1 MFTFFAA
8 FGLKLGDDQR
18 DGMGIEFVSS
28 SRKRR
33 ERCRAVAVLHA
44 LGGKPAPQVLVLS
57 ELVFDVGI
65 HSSELLHVQ
74 CSHVASSVCSSACG
88 NLDDG
93 AVQDDRS
100 GIQLEK
106 CFQNIASEHG
116 PHLLVGS
123 GEAGLRDADCILS
136 SERQLQ
142 SCSSS
147 GKVEDLL
154 DTTTYIAVVNACE
167 NPVDEAV
174 RDEVGQQLWDAACS
188 IEILLQRAD
197 DHVASYACSWFDD
210 LVASNDCSS
219 CSSPCSSDKAD
230 DFPNAAMFFPVGCT
244 CGNHADEDVQRLKC
258 SDCSSGKIDDLPNTP
273 MHIAAVSACENH
285 DATCSFEILMQR
297 ADDHVASNVCNRSGF
312 DDLVASNA
320 CSSSSLCSSGKV
332 VDLHNS
338 ITSFAVVSACGNH
351 VDGDSACEN
360 HDASCSIE
368 ILLQR
373 ADDHVASNVCN
384 RSGFD
389 GRVASND
396 CSSSSLCS
404 GGKVV
409 DLQNSITSIAVVSAC
424 GKHVDGDGQR
434 LLAGSNLSS
443 CSGKIDDLQTAITCV
458 AVVSACENHDDEDVA
473 SGVSS
478 GGRSSPLLHPTG
490 GFVSHYLDV
499 GINFGESPDL
509 LRLRR
514 ACARVGFLVPGC
526 AYLVGKCQQAQEE
539 CWRKEEFLEWCVE
552 QLFDTTDDSTDV
564 KFALDFVDK
573 IWGCDDDGFLPSWK
587 DA

>member
-1 MFTFFAA
+1 
-8 FGLKLGDDQR
+8 
-18 DGMGIEFVSS
+18 MGIEVVSS

-44 LGGKPAPQVLVLS
+44 LADKLAPQVLVLS
-57 ELVFDVGI
+57 ELIFDVGI

-154 DTTTYIAVVNACE
+154 NTTTYIAVVNACE

-320 CSSSSLCSSGKV
+320 
-332 VDLHNS
+332 
-338 ITSFAVVSACGNH
+338 
-351 VDGDSACEN
+351 
-360 HDASCSIE
+360 
-368 ILLQR
+368 
-373 ADDHVASNVCN
+373 
-384 RSGFD
+384 
-389 GRVASND
+389 